1 MYKRLKMN
9 RVLSI
14 VIILAITLA
23 IFYSTFKLKAKINE
37 LNASNGHSLSAIID
51 QDPKVNQFS
60 YETTTVGEPL
70 TTTELLAKSKELYL
84 ERKIPKRVVLTN
96 LSKINTK
103 KWPSEGKLQ
112 SISCFYSKKRQEFW
126 YTSVF
131 PMKAV
136 FKNKA
141 NDIFEVTS
149 KGTIDLQGLVL
160 YYSIRVKGDVSP
172 KEFINYL
179 PAFTEDVLTN
189 LNSAKHLESQVRIES
204 DWGEY
209 IYNTKRKNQ
218 LLRVIEINDGVKE

>member
-1 MYKRLKMN
+1 MYRRLKMN

-84 ERKIPKRVVLTN
+84 ERKIPNRVVLTN

-103 KWPSEGKLQ
+103 KWPSEGM
-112 SISCFYSKKRQEFW
+112 R
-126 YTSVF
+126 
-131 PMKAV
+131 
-136 FKNKA
+136 
-141 NDIFEVTS
+141 
-149 KGTIDLQGLVL
+149 
-160 YYSIRVKGDVSP
+160 
-172 KEFINYL
+172 
-179 PAFTEDVLTN
+179 
-189 LNSAKHLESQVRIES
+189 
-204 DWGEY
+204 
-209 IYNTKRKNQ
+209 
-218 LLRVIEINDGVKE
+218 